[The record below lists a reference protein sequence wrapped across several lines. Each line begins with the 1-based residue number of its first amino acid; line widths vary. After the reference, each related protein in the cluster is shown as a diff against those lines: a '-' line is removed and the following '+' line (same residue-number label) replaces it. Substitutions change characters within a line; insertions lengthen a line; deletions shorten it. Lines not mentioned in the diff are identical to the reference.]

1 MSRAHASNS
10 PVTQATTTAADA
22 LFTQTAFA
30 CSKKITNAYSTSF
43 SLGIRMLAGA
53 YHAPIYGIYGFV
65 RYADE
70 IVDTFHQA
78 DKPLLLAEFRQETDK
93 AIRRGI
99 SLNPVLHAFAQ
110 VVNEYHIEYE
120 LVDAFL
126 RSMEMDLGLRQCDQA
141 SYAEYIFG
149 SAEAVGLMCLRV
161 FTKGNEAEYRR
172 LYEPARRLGAAF
184 QKVNFL
190 RDMRS
195 DYQDRGRVYFPGVD
209 FEQFDAQA
217 KAAIEADIQADFD
230 AALAGI
236 RQLPRG
242 ARLGVYVAYIYYLR
256 LFAKIKRVP
265 PARVQAQRIRVPNGE
280 KLALLAGTYVRY
292 KLKAL

>member
-1 MSRAHASNS
+1 MSAPHHSS
-10 PVTQATTTAADA
+10 QPEIADA
-22 LFTQTAFA
+22 LFTRTAFA
-30 CSKKITNAYSTSF
+30 CSRHITQAYSTSF
-43 SLGIRMLAGA
+43 SLGIRMLARQ

-70 IVDTFHQA
+70 IVDTFHNA
-78 DKPLLLAEFRQETDK
+78 DKVLLLSEFRAETDK
-93 AIRRGI
+93 AIVRGI
-99 SLNPVLHAFAQ
+99 SLNPVLHAFGR
-110 VVNEYHIEYE
+110 VVNDCVIEYD

-126 RSMEMDLGLRQCDQA
+126 RSMEMDLGLRTCDQA
-141 SYAEYIFG
+141 TYEQYIFG

-195 DYQDRGRVYFPGVD
+195 DYADRGRVYFPGVD
-209 FEQFDAQA
+209 FERFDDQA
-217 KAAIEADIQADFD
+217 KARIEADIQADFD
-230 AALAGI
+230 AALIGI
-236 RQLPRG
+236 KQLPQG
-242 ARLGVYVAYIYYLR
+242 ARLGVYIAYIYYLR

-265 PARVQAQRIRVPNGE
+265 PARVQQQRIRVPNSE
-280 KLALLAGTYVRY
+280 KLALLAGTYLRY
-292 KLKAL
+292 KLKAI